1 MKKIHIISLILLLTL
16 FNVRT
21 GNSQVLNNHVV
32 EEVLAHSDSLAS
44 SDSTKPI
51 TKTVIMDGAE
61 GEETESSPRDKWITA
76 ALAAL
81 GVVLVIVFR
90 MLRKN
95 KKSGKS

>member
-1 MKKIHIISLILLLTL
+1 MKKIHILSLILMLTL

-21 GNSQVLNNHVV
+21 GNSQVLNNHIV
-32 EEVLAHSDSLAS
+32 EEVLANSDSLTS

-51 TKTVIMDGAE
+51 TKTVIMDEEEAGGAE
-61 GEETESSPRDKWITA
+61 SSLRDKWITA

-90 MLRKN
+90 MLRK
-95 KKSGKS
+95 KKKR